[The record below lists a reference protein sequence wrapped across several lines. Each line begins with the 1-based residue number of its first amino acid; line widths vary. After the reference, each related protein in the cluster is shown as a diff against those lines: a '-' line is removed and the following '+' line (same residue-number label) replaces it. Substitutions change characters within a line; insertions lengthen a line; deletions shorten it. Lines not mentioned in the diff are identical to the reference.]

1 MNNRTYAGEIAH
13 NLSARVKT
21 SIVKRAAELDVK
33 LLNAKSKL
41 KSDEKK
47 KEWFLTLNLLK
58 EVSLTCHTQ
67 LISKLLQLSRVR
79 GAGCFLVVS
88 LLAFY
93 SEDPSSNPL

>member
-47 KEWFLTLNLLK
+47 KNDFNKKNLIILLLETK
-58 EVSLTCHTQ
+58 
-67 LISKLLQLSRVR
+67 ISKK
-79 GAGCFLVVS
+79 
-88 LLAFY
+88 Y
-93 SEDPSSNPL
+93 K

>member
-47 KEWFLTLNLLK
+47 KEWFQLKKLNYFNINK
-58 EVSLTCHTQ
+58 Q
-67 LISKLLQLSRVR
+67 NFKKILIKI
-79 GAGCFLVVS
+79 
-88 LLAFY
+88 
-93 SEDPSSNPL
+93 